1 MASHN
6 PITGDA
12 LVSKRSNE
20 NYRDNYDKIFGKKTV
35 DKKETGFGLAPMK
48 AEGETIERPTRQ
60 LYIKDP
66 SEFYD
71 VTWYERRIPRALE
84 LEVSQVI
91 DKLMEE
97 KGYPEMV
104 HNWDGKHW

>member
-1 MASHN
+1 MATKN
-6 PITGDA
+6 DITGDA

-20 NYRDNYDKIFGKKTV
+20 NYRDNYDRIF
-35 DKKETGFGLAPMK
+35 KKEEPMQPEAV
-48 AEGETIERPTRQ
+48 AEDVTKERPTRI

-66 SEFYD
+66 TIFHDYD
-71 VTWYERRIPRALE
+71 TTWYERKIPRSLE
-84 LEVSQVI
+84 LDVSQAI